1 MASTRVEAFSVRRHF
16 LVGGGWYCTLPTME
30 PGLPQQLYVA
40 LAPWLL
46 TTIEE
51 VLVLA
56 ALTLAFFSL
65 RKNTPAGKSSPFLS
79 ARQAFY
85 RLSQRKGL
93 AVLLVGFGTLALRVA
108 LIPIWG
114 VPRPAWHDEFSFL
127 LAADTFAHG
136 RLTNPPHP
144 MWIHFES
151 FHIIQQPTYMSMYP
165 PGQGLVLAAGQLL
178 GHPWIGQLLI
188 TALMCGCICWMLQG
202 WLPAHWA
209 LLGGCLAVLRVGLL
223 SYWMNSYFGTSLPAL
238 GGALVLG
245 ALPRIQRDARIRDAI
260 LMAAGIA
267 ILANSRPYEGMV
279 LCLPIAVALLIWMAR
294 QRRFPVSVVLR
305 RVAMPVI
312 LILTVTG
319 GAMSY
324 YFWRVTGDALVM
336 PYTVDRQAYAVA
348 PYFIWQKPRPEP
360 TYHHD
365 VMRDFYINYELRSF
379 EAGETVRGF
388 LHHLGTKAFWL
399 WMFYLG
405 PVFTLPLIA
414 FPRLLRDRRM
424 RLPLVILAA
433 VIVGCVIETWT
444 GVHYVAPAMSLFY
457 LLLMQCLRH
466 LSLWHWRGRSL
477 GKSLARVV
485 VMVSIAMLVLRVT
498 AAVAGAQIEPPTRR
512 GNPRR
517 EKVTLA
523 LEQMPGKQ
531 LVIVYYEP
539 NHIPH
544 NEWVYNRANI
554 NAAKIVWARDMGA
567 AANRELLTYFS
578 DRQAWKIDA
587 DDASP
592 NLDRYGSTEP

>member
-1 MASTRVEAFSVRRHF
+1 
-16 LVGGGWYCTLPTME
+16 ME

-46 TTIEE
+46 TIIEA

-56 ALTLAFFSL
+56 ALALTAFSQ
-65 RKNTPAGKSSPFLS
+65 RKNTPGWKTKPFLS
-79 ARQAFY
+79 TRHAFC
-85 RLSQRKGL
+85 RLAERKGL
-93 AVLLVGFGTLALRVA
+93 AVLLVGLSTLALRVA

-114 VPRPAWHDEFSFL
+114 IPRPAWHDEFSFL

-188 TALMCGCICWMLQG
+188 TALLCACICWMLQG
-202 WLPAHWA
+202 WLPAPWA
-209 LLGGCLAVLRVGLL
+209 LLGGCLTVLRVGLL

-245 ALPRIQRDARIRDAI
+245 ALPRLKRNARIGNAI
-260 LMAAGIA
+260 LMAAGVA
-267 ILANSRPYEGMV
+267 ILANTRPYEGMV
-279 LCLPIAVALLIWMAR
+279 FCLPAAVAMLIWIVK
-294 QRRFPVSVVLR
+294 QRKFPASAVLR
-305 RVAMPVI
+305 RVVMPVI

-319 GAMSY
+319 GAMGY
-324 YFWRVTGDALVM
+324 YFWRVTGNALVM

-360 TYHHD
+360 TYHHA

-379 EAGETVRGF
+379 EAGESVRGF
-388 LHHLGTKAFWL
+388 FYHLGSKAFWL

-414 FPRLLRDRRM
+414 FPRLLRERRM
-424 RLPLVILAA
+424 RLPLWILAA
-433 VIVGCVIETWT
+433 VAVGSVIETWT
-444 GVHYVAPAMSLFY
+444 AVHYVAPAMGLFY

-466 LSLWHWRGRSL
+466 LSLWRWRGKAV
-477 GKSLARVV
+477 GNGLARVV
-485 VMVSIAMLVLRVT
+485 VMVSISMVVLRLT

-512 GNPRR
+512 GNPQR
-517 EKVTLA
+517 EAVARDLQ
-523 LEQMPGKQ
+523 QMPGKQ
-531 LVIVYYEP
+531 LVIVHYEP
-539 NHIPH
+539 KHIPH
-544 NEWVYNRANI
+544 TEWVYDRADI
-554 NAAKIVWARDMGA
+554 DAARIVWARDMGDA
-567 AANRELLTYFS
+567 GNQELLIYFR
-578 DRQAWKIDA
+578 DHHAWKVDA
-587 DDASP
+587 DDP
-592 NLDRYGSTEP
+592 TPKLEPYGGAGP